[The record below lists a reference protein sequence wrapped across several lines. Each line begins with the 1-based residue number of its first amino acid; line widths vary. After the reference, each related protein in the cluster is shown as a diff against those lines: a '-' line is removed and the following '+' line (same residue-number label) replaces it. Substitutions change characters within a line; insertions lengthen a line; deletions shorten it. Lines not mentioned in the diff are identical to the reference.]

1 MKKASTKNRTDTL
14 STRASMSKQSID
26 FSKIDISKV
35 EEYM

>member
-1 MKKASTKNRTDTL
+1 MKKKSNKRTDTL